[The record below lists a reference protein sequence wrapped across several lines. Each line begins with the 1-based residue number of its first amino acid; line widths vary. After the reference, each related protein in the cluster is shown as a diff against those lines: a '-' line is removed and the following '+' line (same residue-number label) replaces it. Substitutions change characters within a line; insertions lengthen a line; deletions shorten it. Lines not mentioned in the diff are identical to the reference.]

1 MNSFVQ
7 TTMFNAVMTQDD
19 NSNNKTPQVN
29 SNNVVIHS
37 LDGVDDDELAEIKK
51 WAMRIRVMMITISTL
66 MIITSWY
73 KIIFNNSTILINIL
87 IIIKV

>member
-1 MNSFVQ
+1 MNAFMQ
-7 TTMFNAVMTQDD
+7 NTMFNAVMQSDD
-19 NSNNKTPQVN
+19 NSNNNNNKNHSSN

-66 MIITSWY
+66 MIITAW
-73 KIIFNNSTILINIL
+73 
-87 IIIKV
+87 